1 MYFLKKLCI
10 FWTSITKG
18 KMKQCLNEQRSLNFD
33 IGGSY
38 RTFLIRISLFTISHG
53 YLHQQGHKLS
63 NCSVCLFQ
71 YEQEV
76 TLLKQ
81 QLYEA
86 QQRLQ
91 FAEEKLYKHEADSH
105 EVMEDWQFRLE
116 ESEERMRRQQAEKD
130 DQMKNIITRL
140 VNGVPHSDLN

>member
-1 MYFLKKLCI
+1 MNINNKWQNETLFK
-10 FWTSITKG
+10 
-18 KMKQCLNEQRSLNFD
+18 EQRSLNFD
-33 IGGSY
+33 LGGSY
-38 RTFLIRISLFTISHG
+38 RTFIIRISLFTISHG

-91 FAEEKLYKHEADSH
+91 SAEEKLYKHEADSH